1 MCQIVFWSSFD
12 KTVPLIKMSIHYFD
26 HYVETDVSRVSQ
38 TVTYPTLTIEILAT
52 HDEYVQNQ

>member
-1 MCQIVFWSSFD
+1 
-12 KTVPLIKMSIHYFD
+12 MSIHYFD